1 MKIITD
7 EEVELEI
14 EQLRNDP
21 DVKLAQKE
29 RRLKIK
35 RRRYLYDLRQC
46 KKRGAELRESGIT
59 FDNAR
64 RNVLGR

>member
-1 MKIITD
+1 MKAITD

-29 RRLKIK
+29 RSLKNK

-46 KKRGAELRESGIT
+46 KSTAQSSESL
-59 FDNAR
+59 A
-64 RNVLGR
+64 